1 MKGQGV
7 QKIMEKKEKI
17 VEAQRVSQLG
27 KCRIAHLV
35 FVVIVL
41 QRYGSSLLYVFFPGM
56 FSLSRKVSIELDL
69 RACWDFA
76 ASEKRKRESR
86 E

>member
-1 MKGQGV
+1 MAKSVKGQGV
-7 QKIMEKKEKI
+7 QKIMEKKKEKI

-41 QRYGSSLLYVFFPGM
+41 QRYGSSLLCVFFPGM
-56 FSLSRKVSIELDL
+56 FSLSRKVSIELD
-69 RACWDFA
+69 
-76 ASEKRKRESR
+76 
-86 E
+86 